1 MRGQTQRKDGEGV
14 STQELSDRSVGDLVQ
29 RLSEQTATLVR
40 EELRLGQVELQEKGK
55 RAGVGAGM
63 FGGAGLVA
71 LYGAGALVAAAILL
85 IATAVDPWIA
95 AVIVGLALLAVGGLL
110 ALMGKK
116 QVDRATPPKPERA
129 IESIQKDVKQVK
141 ESARR

>member
-1 MRGQTQRKDGEGV
+1 V

-40 EELRLGQVELQEKGK
+40 EEMRLGQAELQQKGK

-110 ALMGKK
+110 TLMGKK
-116 QVDRATPPKPERA
+116 QVDRATPPKPEQA
-129 IESIQKDVKQVK
+129 IESIQKDVERVK

>member
-55 RAGVGAGM
+55 RAGIGAGM

-116 QVDRATPPKPERA
+116 QVDRATPPKPEQA
-129 IESIQKDVKQVK
+129 IESIQKDVERVK

>member
-1 MRGQTQRKDGEGV
+1 V

-40 EELRLGQVELQEKGK
+40 EELRLGQVELQQKGK

-129 IESIQKDVKQVK
+129 IESIQKDVEQVK
-141 ESARR
+141 ESVRR

>member
-1 MRGQTQRKDGEGV
+1 V

-40 EELRLGQVELQEKGK
+40 EEMRLVQVELQEKGK

-129 IESIQKDVKQVK
+129 IESIQKDVERVK

>member
-1 MRGQTQRKDGEGV
+1 V

-40 EELRLGQVELQEKGK
+40 EEMRLVQVELQQKGK

-129 IESIQKDVKQVK
+129 IESIQKDVERVK

>member
-1 MRGQTQRKDGEGV
+1 M

-116 QVDRATPPKPERA
+116 QVDRATPPKPEQA
-129 IESIQKDVKQVK
+129 IESIQKDVERVK

>member
-1 MRGQTQRKDGEGV
+1 V

-40 EELRLGQVELQEKGK
+40 EEMRLVQVELQEKGK
-55 RAGVGAGM
+55 RAGIGAGM

-116 QVDRATPPKPERA
+116 QVDRATPPKPEQA
-129 IESIQKDVKQVK
+129 IESIQKDVEQVK

>member
-1 MRGQTQRKDGEGV
+1 V

-29 RLSEQTATLVR
+29 RLSEQTAALVR
-40 EELRLGQVELQEKGK
+40 EEMRLVQVELQEKGK

-85 IATAVDPWIA
+85 IATALDPWIA

-116 QVDRATPPKPERA
+116 QVDQATPPKPERA
-129 IESIQKDVKQVK
+129 IESIQKDVERVK

>member
-1 MRGQTQRKDGEGV
+1 V

-116 QVDRATPPKPERA
+116 QVDRATPPKPEQA
-129 IESIQKDVKQVK
+129 IESIQKDVEQVK
-141 ESARR
+141 ESVRR

>member
-1 MRGQTQRKDGEGV
+1 M
-14 STQELSDRSVGDLVQ
+14 GDLVQ

-40 EELRLGQVELQEKGK
+40 EELRLGQVELQQKGK
-55 RAGVGAGM
+55 RAGIGAGM

-116 QVDRATPPKPERA
+116 QVDRATPPKPEQA
-129 IESIQKDVKQVK
+129 IESIQKDVEQVK
-141 ESARR
+141 ESVRR

>member
-116 QVDRATPPKPERA
+116 QVDRATPPKPEQA
-129 IESIQKDVKQVK
+129 IESIQKDVERVK

>member
-1 MRGQTQRKDGEGV
+1 V